1 MKVRIKG
8 TGSMLPAKWV
18 SNPEIAQIVDTSDE
32 WIRERTGIGGR
43 YLSTGETVAGMAA
56 EACRRALEMAGVS
69 AQDVDMILVASCSS
83 EMLLPCSACQVQ
95 EAIGADRAVAF
106 DLNAACAGFLFALN
120 TANAYLQSGAYQNAL
135 VVGAEVLS
143 KIMDWEDRGTCVLF
157 GDGAGAV
164 LLEAE
169 EDTVEETNGKGLP
182 AEEAMS
188 KPGMGAKEHGSR
200 GGILGYVQHSEGNK
214 GSALRCQNRPLHN
227 PYYKEEPVDT
237 YVQMDGREIFKFAV
251 RQIPLTIEELL
262 EKVQIDKS
270 TIDLF
275 ILHQAN
281 ARIIE
286 GIAKRLDAAPAKFP
300 MNIERVGNMS
310 SASIPV
316 LLDEL
321 NREGRLKP
329 DMKLVLSGF
338 GAGLTY
344 GACVLEW

>member
-1 MKVRIKG
+1 MKVKITG
-8 TGSMLPAKWV
+8 TGSALPAKWV

-43 YLSTGETVAGMAA
+43 YLSTGETVAYLAT
-56 EACRRALEMAGVS
+56 EACKKALEMAGVAAS
-69 AQDVDMILVASCSS
+69 EVDVIIVASCTS

-120 TANAYLQSGAYQNAL
+120 TANAYLQSGVYKKAL

-169 EDTVEETNGKGLP
+169 ETTGIDRQAGGNIEKEERVVS
-182 AEEAMS
+182 ADSA
-188 KPGMGAKEHGSR
+188 
-200 GGILGYVQHSEGNK
+200 GILGYVQHSEGSK

-227 PYYKEEPVDT
+227 PYYEEEPVDT

-251 RQIPLTIEELL
+251 RQIPLTIEEVL
-262 EKVQIDKS
+262 DKTKLTAS
-270 TIDLF
+270 EVDLF

-286 GIAKRLDAAPAKFP
+286 GIAKRLEQNLEKFP

-321 NREGRLKP
+321 NRAGRLHP
-329 DMKLVLSGF
+329 GMKMVFSGF

-344 GACVLEW
+344 GVCVLEW